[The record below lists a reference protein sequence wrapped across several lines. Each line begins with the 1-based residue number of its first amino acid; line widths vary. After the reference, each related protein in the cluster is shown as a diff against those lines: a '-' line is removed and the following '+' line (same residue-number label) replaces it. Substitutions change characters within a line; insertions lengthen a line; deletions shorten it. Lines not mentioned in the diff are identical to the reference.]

1 MTLKSRVKV
10 NIFLKY
16 VTLLIIQ
23 TPLSCIDEMCLYL
36 AQ

>member
-1 MTLKSRVKV
+1 MDMTLKSRAIKS
-10 NIFLKY
+10 

-23 TPLSCIDEMCLYL
+23 TPLSCIDEVCLYL